1 MKKILVIAAICGML
15 VACGG
20 DKSSAGDA
28 AVNKVEK
35 IYKALEADD
44 YDKAVEYAEDFN
56 EWGENLSK
64 SKQKEADK
72 ALEKWAEKNPEKSET
87 VLNFLYSM
95 E

>member
-20 DKSSAGDA
+20 DKSSVGDV

-44 YDKAVEYAEDFN
+44 YDKAVEYAEDFG
-56 EWGENLSK
+56 EWGENLSD
-64 SKQKEADK
+64 SKQKEAGK
-72 ALEKWAEKNPEKSET
+72 ALEKWAKKNPEKGEA
-87 VLNFLYSM
+87 VMDFLDNM
-95 E
+95 